1 VKDSDRSVTLSAFRG
16 KIVVLNFWAT
26 WCLPCVQE
34 TPSLIQM
41 QERLRDKGIV
51 VLAVSID
58 GDEVAGLWIGTAR
71 MSHSI

>member
-1 VKDSDRSVTLSAFRG
+1 
-16 KIVVLNFWAT
+16 
-26 WCLPCVQE
+26 
-34 TPSLIQM
+34 M